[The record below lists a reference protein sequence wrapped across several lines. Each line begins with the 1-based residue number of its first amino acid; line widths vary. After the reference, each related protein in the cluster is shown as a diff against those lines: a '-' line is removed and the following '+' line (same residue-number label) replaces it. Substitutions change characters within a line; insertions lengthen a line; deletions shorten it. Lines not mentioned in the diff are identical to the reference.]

1 MEDNH
6 SIRGFKGFDKDLS
19 CRGFQYEVG
28 KDYEQEGE
36 AVCCKKGFHFC
47 ENPLEVFRYYSP
59 CTSRFCQVEGGGSVD
74 KSEADSKVATS
85 HIHISSEI
93 GLNGLIDEGVKYILN
108 KVDCYGGKTTNTGSY
123 SVSTR
128 TTRYSVAINK
138 GGHSTATNTG
148 FYSAAINKGEKSVAT
163 NCGYQSVAINKGGLS
178 VATNTGDHS
187 VATNTGNYSAATN
200 TGDRSAATNTGER
213 SAATNTGYQS
223 AATNTGYRSAS
234 TNTGDYSAS
243 TNTGYQSAATNSGN
257 KSAATNTGDRSAATN
272 TGNYSAATVEGKE
285 SVALVTGKDSIARGA
300 LGCWIV
306 LTERGDFDGVIFPI
320 KEVKAFKV
328 DGANIKENTFY
339 RLINGKAVEVELTR

>member
-6 SIRGFKGFDKDLS
+6 SIIGFKGFDKDLK

-28 KDYEQEGE
+28 KTYDLKGE
-36 AVCCKKGFHFC
+36 VKCCKRGFHFC
-47 ENPLEVFRYYSP
+47 ENPFDVFRYYSP
-59 CTSRFCQVEGGGSVD
+59 CDSRYCEVEGDGNAD
-74 KSEADSKVATS
+74 KADDDSKVATS

-93 GLNGLIDEGVKYILN
+93 GLNGLIKAGVKFTLD
-108 KVDCYGGKTTNTGSY
+108 KVNYKDT
-123 SVSTR
+123 
-128 TTRYSVAINK
+128 
-138 GGHSTATNTG
+138 
-148 FYSAAINKGEKSVAT
+148 KS
-163 NCGYQSVAINKGGLS
+163 
-178 VATNTGDHS
+178 TNTGD
-187 VATNTGNYSAATN
+187 YSAATN
-200 TGDRSAATNTGER
+200 TGYRSAATNTGDYSASTNTGYQSASTNTGYYSASTNTGER
-213 SAATNTGYQS
+213 SAATNTGECS
-223 AATNTGYRSAS
+223 AATNTGECSAA
-234 TNTGDYSAS
+234 TNTGERSAS

-306 LTERGDFDGVIFPI
+306 LTEIGDSDENIYHI